1 MSFGNEFTK
10 KVVTFRVDNS
20 SLSQTDYKNNC
31 SALVEGPTDD
41 IDGSVDG
48 SDDIDDSLD
57 SKV

>member
-10 KVVTFRVDNS
+10 MVVTFRVDNS
-20 SLSQTDYKNNC
+20 SLSQTNYKNNC
-31 SALVEGPTDD
+31 SELVEGPNDD

-48 SDDIDDSLD
+48 SDDIDDSVD